1 MLTKCVMYNSG
12 ILTAL
17 YREDKNILPPIPL
30 WVSVACLFTFVCTL
44 VSAIQAHRVCLWV
57 MRMCASS
64 LNGLASCDGLMLW
77 ILTLGREKYSP
88 PMCFA
93 SEAGWRTC
101 KGCRHVLY
109 HENERQKCCC
119 HRFWKGCEA
128 ARDEMVNRQNSRQL
142 VRPFKLSVLWHFIR
156 NEKQKSFSSIFFFFS
171 RNQIFLYFSDGS
183 IFVYSKKIVTNILC
197 YFPFFGANFPFF
209 CFCFNC
215 FFYWFSSDMF
225 RGCPS
230 VRTININVK

>member
-30 WVSVACLFTFVCTL
+30 WFGVACLFTFVCTL
-44 VSAIQAHRVCLWV
+44 VSAIQAHRVCLRV

-128 ARDEMVNRQNSRQL
+128 TRDETVNRQNSRQL
-142 VRPFKLSVLWHFIR
+142 VGPLKLSVLRHFIR
-156 NEKQKSFSSIFFFFS
+156 NEKQKRFSSIFFFFFTES
-171 RNQIFLYFSDGS
+171 N
-183 IFVYSKKIVTNILC
+183 IFVFLRWK
-197 YFPFFGANFPFF
+197 YFCLLEENCDQYFVLFSFFW
-209 CFCFNC
+209 C
-215 FFYWFSSDMF
+215 
-225 RGCPS
+225 
-230 VRTININVK
+230 